1 MQPMGGPSAAL
12 GAVAAVA
19 AGCLLRA
26 REAWSLAGTRATRQ
40 ADRLRLEMTYLS
52 AGSCAGKDAVP
63 KCRRWA
69 TTAAAAAAVRRE
81 AAACNPSVDA
91 SEASAA
97 PRGFQT
103 RSWPACPHPVTH
115 PVRAAAGRTT
125 ATRCCCCACARPRRA
140 AGACAPA
147 APALCP
153 RRPTR
158 ARRCAAG
165 RKVTSCGSAMPHT
178 ATSRRRRGPPSQSRS
193 APTARCSRPRSA
205 PRTRARER
213 PRGRMWHCCST
224 RIAGCD
230 DAAAPRHLHSS
241 ASWWLPHSNS

>member
-1 MQPMGGPSAAL
+1 MPQMGNHSCCCRCCAQG
-12 GAVAAVA
+12 
-19 AGCLLRA
+19 GC
-26 REAWSLAGTRATRQ
+26 SLKPVRGCERSERC
-40 ADRLRLEMTYLS
+40 S
-52 AGSCAGKDAVP
+52 AGISDP
-63 KCRRWA
+63 LL
-69 TTAAAAAAVRRE
+69 
-81 AAACNPSVDA
+81 ACLPSPCD
-91 SEASAA
+91 
-97 PRGFQT
+97 
-103 RSWPACPHPVTH
+103 